1 MPDNTR
7 PVAYPTQHDD
17 TIPKAHPDTRHY
29 GGLYRLAAALDL
41 PQLAVWLMAE
51 LTALGERTW
60 TYAATVHLH
69 LARIR
74 LYVYGLADTVEHRPL
89 TRDDRAALANNH
101 NWTNPHHAADRR
113 FHLDTHVVIR
123 PDVPTLHA
131 HGPRPGTVTVT
142 DAPDPIPADRA
153 TPRPAPTPARR
164 YAGDDHD

>member
-17 TIPKAHPDTRHY
+17 TIPQAHPDTRHY

-60 TYAATVHLH
+60 TCAATVHPH

-89 TRDDRAALANNH
+89 TRDDRAALADNH

-131 HGPRPGTVTVT
+131 PRPPSRHG
-142 DAPDPIPADRA
+142 DRDRRPRSDPSR
-153 TPRPAPTPARR
+153 PRHPTPARR